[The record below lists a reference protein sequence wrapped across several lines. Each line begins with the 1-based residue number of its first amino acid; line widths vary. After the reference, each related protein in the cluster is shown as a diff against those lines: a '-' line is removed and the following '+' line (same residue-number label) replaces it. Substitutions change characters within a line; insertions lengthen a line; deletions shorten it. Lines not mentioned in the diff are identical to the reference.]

1 MEPMLVHFLIAI
13 QLTFIEDGHTTT
25 TVTTFLTLLTSPIF
39 WLLGVSLS
47 IHWKFNSNSHFPTS
61 PIPPV
66 YINWKRKLLV
76 SSFSNMEI
84 HTMENQ
90 ISKHLLLPSPLYK
103 RLLWKTRPRTRT
115 LKISAKLV
123 TKLTITIIFLP
134 IELFA
139 QKNAFSH
146 LQNPSTA
153 ATSPPNNYT
162 IRAD

>member
-1 MEPMLVHFLIAI
+1 MQPMLVHFLIAI

-47 IHWKFNSNSHFPTS
+47 IHWKFNSNSHFLTSPTS
-61 PIPPV
+61 CLYTENENFWSHPFPIWR
-66 YINWKRKLLV
+66 YIL
-76 SSFSNMEI
+76 
-84 HTMENQ
+84 ENQ

-103 RLLWKTRPRTRT
+103 RLLEKTTSRTRT

-162 IRAD
+162 VRAD